1 MSRAIRKPAAERR
14 ADITAA
20 AVALALE
27 EGLAGVTMRAVATRI
42 GVAPALVAHYEP
54 NMDELVTSTFRA
66 IVGGELDELEV
77 QLSPIASAAEKLV
90 LFVST
95 LLDGSRD
102 AVTHVWV
109 DGWSLGRRN
118 ETLAE
123 GVRAEMD
130 RWHAAITRILVAG
143 SATGE
148 LGLREGAADA
158 VAWQILGMIDGLNAH
173 ALVRWGRDANRPD
186 LLRSV
191 LDAILRPETAQN
203 STETTSLKR
212 DF

>member
-66 IVGGELDELEV
+66 IVGGELDELQV
-77 QLSPIASAAEKLV
+77 QLAPIASAAEKLDLLV
-90 LFVST
+90 GT

-118 ETLAE
+118 ETLAQ

-130 RWHAAITRILVAG
+130 RWHEAITRILVVG
-143 SATGE
+143 RKTGE
-148 LGLREGAADA
+148 FGVREADA

-173 ALVRWGRDANRPD
+173 ALVRWGRDADRPD

-191 LDAILRPETAQN
+191 LDAILKPETAQN
-203 STETTSLKR
+203 PTETTSLKR

>member
-1 MSRAIRKPAAERR
+1 MSRATRKPAAERR

-20 AVALALE
+20 ATALALE
-27 EGLAGVTMRAVATRI
+27 EGLAGVTMRAVANRI

-77 QLSPIASAAEKLV
+77 ELAPVGSASARLDLLV
-90 LFVST
+90 AT

-109 DGWSLGRRN
+109 DGWSIGRRN

-130 RWHAAITRILVAG
+130 RWHDAITRILVAG

-148 LGLREGAADA
+148 FRVREPDA

-173 ALVRWGRDANRPD
+173 ALVRWGRDADRPD

-191 LDAILRPETAQN
+191 LDAILRVETAQN
-203 STETTSLKR
+203 PTETTSLKR

>member
-1 MSRAIRKPAAERR
+1 M
-14 ADITAA
+14 T
-20 AVALALE
+20 LALK
-27 EGLAGVTMRAVATRI
+27 EGLASVTMRAVATRI

-54 NMDELVTSTFRA
+54 NMDELVTTTFRA
-66 IVGGELDELEV
+66 IVGGELDELER
-77 QLSPIASAAEKLV
+77 QLAPIPSPSDKLD
-90 LFVST
+90 LLVST

-109 DGWSLGRRN
+109 DGWSLGRRS

-130 RWHAAITRILVAG
+130 RWHESITRILVAG
-143 SATGE
+143 SEAGE
-148 LGLREGAADA
+148 FGVREADA

-173 ALVRWGRDANRPD
+173 ALVRWGRDGERPD
-186 LLRSV
+186 LLRTV

-203 STETTSLKR
+203 PTETTSLKR

>member
-77 QLSPIASAAEKLV
+77 QLSPIASAAEKLD
-90 LFVST
+90 LLVST

-123 GVRAEMD
+123 G
-130 RWHAAITRILVAG
+130 
-143 SATGE
+143 S
-148 LGLREGAADA
+148 GLRWTAGT
-158 VAWQILGMIDGLNAH
+158 
-173 ALVRWGRDANRPD
+173 RPS
-186 LLRSV
+186 RAS
-191 LDAILRPETAQN
+191 
-203 STETTSLKR
+203 S
-212 DF
+212 

>member
-20 AVALALE
+20 AIALALE
-27 EGLAGVTMRAVATRI
+27 EGLAGVTMRAVATRT

-66 IVGGELDELEV
+66 IVGGELDELEM
-77 QLSPIASAAEKLV
+77 QLSPIASAAEKLD
-90 LFVST
+90 LLVST

-118 ETLAE
+118 DTLAV

-130 RWHAAITRILVAG
+130 RWHAAITRILVDG
-143 SATGE
+143 SSTGE
-148 LGLREGAADA
+148 FSVREGAADA

-191 LDAILRPETAQN
+191 LDAILRGETAQN

>member
-20 AVALALE
+20 AIDLALE
-27 EGLAGVTMRAVATRI
+27 EGLAGITMRAVATRI

-77 QLSPIASAAEKLV
+77 QLAPVSSASKKLDLLV
-90 LFVST
+90 GT

-118 ETLAE
+118 EILAE

-130 RWHAAITRILVAG
+130 RWHAAITRILVDG

-148 LGLREGAADA
+148 FRVREADA

-173 ALVRWGRDANRPD
+173 ALVRWGRDADRAD

-191 LDAILRPETAQN
+191 LDAILRTETAQTP
-203 STETTSLKR
+203 TETTSLKR

>member
-20 AVALALE
+20 AIALALE
-27 EGLAGVTMRAVATRI
+27 EGLAGVTMRAVATRT

-66 IVGGELDELEV
+66 IVGGELDELEM
-77 QLSPIASAAEKLV
+77 QLSPIASAAEKLD
-90 LFVST
+90 LLVST

-118 ETLAE
+118 DTLAE

-130 RWHAAITRILVAG
+130 RWHAAITRILVDG
-143 SATGE
+143 SSTGE
-148 LGLREGAADA
+148 FSVREGAADA

-191 LDAILRPETAQN
+191 LDAILRGETAQN